1 MRPSL
6 HGLIY
11 GANSYINKILID
23 PTVINALE
31 DKMEIGKKKNWP
43 IDEEFFKFFLK
54 GWTLLLDI

>member
-11 GANSYINKILID
+11 GAHCYINKILID
-23 PTVINALE
+23 PIVINTLE
-31 DKMEIGKKKNWP
+31 DKMEIGKKNWP

-54 GWTLLLDI
+54 GWKLLLDI